1 MCSTNG
7 TVTYYLRANNV
18 DTELDSL
25 SETVQEGSTDN
36 GVIVAKK
43 IYTRVADAKDS
54 RESAINPTTGEYYH
68 RGAGGTAESGTL
80 AIKGAWKPYANTRS
94 FYTNANTAW
103 NDKGKSVSGYTETG
117 HNVLNTLFDAAS
129 ETFYVRFPA
138 DPARTLP
145 FYVWCP
151 NSYTIQSVKAPNEL
165 AAGVFDQDW
174 TWEAAGTE
182 EFTNDLGV
190 TGTFKKYKITNPAGG
205 GLLSVAVTF
214 TTSIW

>member
-1 MCSTNG
+1 M
-7 TVTYYLRANNV
+7 A
-18 DTELDSL
+18 
-25 SETVQEGSTDN
+25 
-36 GVIVAKK
+36 
-43 IYTRVADAKDS
+43 
-54 RESAINPTTGEYYH
+54 
-68 RGAGGTAESGTL
+68 
-80 AIKGAWKPYANTRS
+80 
-94 FYTNANTAW
+94 
-103 NDKGKSVSGYTETG
+103 GYTETG

-138 DPARTLP
+138 DPGRTLP

-174 TWEAAGTE
+174 TYEAAGTD

-190 TGTFKKYKITNPAGG
+190 TGTFKKYKITNPDGG